1 MQQLNT
7 LPVCCVELS
16 CTVGGGGD
24 FLPSNSIIIII
35 VWLIPRGAPAAH
47 HTALSL
53 ISPTPPTLHLQTQ
66 RQRQDGKQAEP
77 RGAAP
82 GPDQGGRRR
91 VSVVFCSIGLP
102 PLPPSLHLYAMR
114 IINQSVVQ
122 ISGTKERSRSSSSFP
137 SLPSSPQVHGQCHA
151 RPGLLPPERQQQW
164 RRRTRACRATGC
176 SDDKGRSRRSSSG
189 VWEGIE
195 GRGE

>member
-102 PLPPSLHLYAMR
+102 PLPPSLPPSLRNANH
-114 IINQSVVQ
+114 QSERRTDLWDEGTVSKQ
-122 ISGTKERSRSSSSFP
+122 LLISLPPFLSTGSRSVSRPAWSPP
-137 SLPSSPQVHGQCHA
+137 SRKAAAVAAS
-151 RPGLLPPERQQQW
+151 
-164 RRRTRACRATGC
+164 
-176 SDDKGRSRRSSSG
+176 DKGLQGDRM
-189 VWEGIE
+189 
-195 GRGE
+195 